1 MKDYANFTALSKKL
15 LDQKQQ
21 IDAQRQCEHCQNM
34 DFKDPMDCPYD
45 MDSANDNQIV
55 GVYKGLEY
63 QQIQHNRAPSYGIDS

>member
-1 MKDYANFTALSKKL
+1 M
-15 LDQKQQ
+15 
-21 IDAQRQCEHCQNM
+21 E
-34 DFKDPMDCPYD
+34 FKDPMDCPYD